1 MTLDLG
7 MDWRRSKEEGGML
20 SEREGM
26 MCTDDRVS
34 SAEWQP
40 WAIQQKSLPVSST
53 ANDPG

>member
-7 MDWRRSKEEGGML
+7 MDWRRAREKGEML

-26 MCTDDRVS
+26 MTGVS
-34 SAEWQP
+34 SAEWQLM